1 MKFSRLIVFLAIMI
15 SAGFVYPQSQDL
27 KDMFKQMTGKDLDLD
42 KELGSIKGDRKA
54 KNIFNE
60 KEDMGID
67 TIPEVLSDED
77 LVENDDF
84 IVPLSGDSL
93 EPALTIADTGTYFE
107 KYANG
112 AVIDPYTTE
121 LKQFQIDFS
130 SVKTNLNYNKKVP
143 DNYMLA
149 TGDLLVIDIWGA
161 INENYEV
168 EMTNEGFIVIPD
180 IGKIDISGLDYKN
193 VKKVIG
199 NYLGK
204 INGINYVVRIADVK
218 PISVFVMGKVNKP
231 GVYNV
236 SPFTSMIEVL
246 TLAGGVTAEGSLR
259 NIKLISETGKER
271 FVDLYSL
278 LFYGEKDGFI
288 LGSGETVF
296 VPLIDKQVAVAGNV
310 KNEGI
315 FELKKGENL
324 KDLLEIAG
332 LTPFSET
339 SRIEVERL
347 NEKGRAFV
355 KSVDLKENPN
365 MKDGDIVRVFSTLVY
380 NSDYVYLKG
389 NFRHNRKMQYRN
401 KMNLGDI
408 ISSDEILKDN
418 TNMNYGHL
426 IRKRSSGK
434 RDVII
439 NFSPLNVLEKRG
451 DEAIE
456 VSSRDTVVV
465 FSLDSINFQRTV
477 KIDGEVKYPG
487 EFNYTEEMT
496 VKNLLNYA
504 GGVSE
509 FGDENSVVVIRNR
522 GQASDGYF
530 TDINPESFVLK
541 ESDSVFVYD
550 YRAQN
555 PEEFVSIFGE
565 VKNPAIYLFKK
576 NMTVKDLL
584 LLSGGF
590 TAEARID
597 SVEVASGINRDNKTL
612 QVKSYSFKESGK
624 IKLKPNDNVFVR
636 KVKNYGKVKFVT
648 INGEVK
654 YPGVYALRDN
664 EEFSDLLK
672 RCGGFTDNAAVKAT
686 RIFRKSVE
694 KRQQEKIRK
703 LKSELDTKLKVR
715 SLVSGDN
722 NLIKLLN
729 VDTFD
734 SLKAS
739 GRVVVDIDK
748 YGLKRN
754 FAFENKDS
762 IFVPSRSKTVI
773 VMGEVYQETAISYD
787 PEETEVEHYLEM
799 AGGVTAMGS
808 EDNVYVIKAN
818 GELVR
823 KTGWFSSTLDYDLEE
838 GDMVFVPFDYE
849 KMDYIGVTKDITSIL
864 AQLSM
869 TAYQMHEITKD

>member
-1 MKFSRLIVFLAIMI
+1 MKFSRMVVFLLIAVCT
-15 SAGFVYPQSQDL
+15 GLVYPQSQDL

-42 KELGSIKGDRKA
+42 KEFGSIKGDRKT
-54 KNIFNE
+54 KDLLQG
-60 KEDMGID
+60 EDGLEID
-67 TIPEVLSDED
+67 TIPEVLPKVR
-77 LVENDDF
+77 LVEDEG
-84 IVPLSGDSL
+84 ITPPLL
-93 EPALTIADTGTYFE
+93 EDQFEFKTTITDTGTYFE
-107 KYANG
+107 RYANG
-112 AVIDPYTTE
+112 AVIDPYSTE

-130 SVKTNLNYNKKVP
+130 SVKTNLNYNKKIP
-143 DNYMLA
+143 GDYILS

-161 INENYEV
+161 ISKNYEI

-193 VKKVIG
+193 VRKVIEDH
-199 NYLGK
+199 LSK
-204 INGINYVVRIADVK
+204 INGINYSVRLADVK

-246 TLAGGVTAEGSLR
+246 AIAGGVTAEGSLR
-259 NIKLISETGKER
+259 DIKLISDAGKER

-278 LFYGEKDGFI
+278 LFYGEKDGFV
-288 LGSGETVF
+288 LGSGETIF
-296 VPLIDKQVAVAGNV
+296 IPLINRQVAVAGNV

-315 FELKKGENL
+315 FELKKGDDL
-324 KDLLEIAG
+324 KDILKIAG

-339 SRIEVERL
+339 GRIEIERL
-347 NEKGRAFV
+347 NKKGRSFV
-355 KSVDLKENPN
+355 QSVDLKENPD
-365 MKDGDIVRVFSTLVY
+365 MKDGDIIRIFSTLVY

-389 NFRHNRKMQYRN
+389 NFRHNKKMQHQN
-401 KMNLGDI
+401 KMTLGDI
-408 ISSDEILKDN
+408 LSSDEILKDN

-426 IRKRSSGK
+426 IRKRASGK

-439 NFSPLNVLEKRG
+439 NFSPRNVLEKGG
-451 DEAIE
+451 DETID

-509 FGDENSVVVIRNR
+509 LGDENSIVVIRNR
-522 GQASDGYF
+522 GRDSDGYF
-530 TDINPESFVLK
+530 TDIDPESFVLN
-541 ESDSVFVYD
+541 ESDSIFVYD
-550 YRAQN
+550 YQAQN

-565 VKNPAIYLFKK
+565 VKNPAIHLFKED
-576 NMTVKDLL
+576 MTVKDLL

-636 KVKNYGKVKFVT
+636 KVKDYGKVKFVT

-672 RCGGFTDNAAVKAT
+672 RCGGFTDNAGVKAT

-703 LKSELDTKLKVR
+703 LKSELDTKLKIR

-849 KMDYIGVTKDITSIL
+849 KMDYISVTKDITSIL

>member
-465 FSLDSINFQRTV
+465 FSLDSINFQRRL
-477 KIDGEVKYPG
+477 KICLIMPE
-487 EFNYTEEMT
+487 EFRSLGMKTA
-496 VKNLLNYA
+496 LL
-504 GGVSE
+504 
-509 FGDENSVVVIRNR
+509 
-522 GQASDGYF
+522 F

-754 FAFENKDS
+754 FAFENRDS
-762 IFVPSRSKTVI
+762 IFVPSRSRTVI
-773 VMGEVYQETAISYD
+773 VMGEVYQETAISYN

-823 KTGWFSSTLDYDLEE
+823 KSGWFSSTLDYDLEE